1 MNFNSLLTN
10 DRRALAKAITLVESQ
25 HPQHR
30 AQAQQLLQKILP
42 HTGKSFRIGITGVPG
57 VGKSTLIEAL
67 GLYLIEQ
74 GHKVAVL
81 AVDPSSPI
89 SGGSLLADKTR
100 MEELSRQ
107 PQAFIRPSPSQG
119 LLGGVAQAT
128 RESILLCEAAGYDIV
143 IVETVGV
150 GQSEIE
156 VASMVD
162 FFMVLLLPNAGDEIQ
177 GLKKGIIELADALI
191 ITKAD
196 GEQVK
201 AAEIAA
207 GRYRKALHLLTP
219 HSFWLPIACCCSALT
234 GQGIDALWRLLLD
247 YQQQAKANQYWQQK
261 RLEQNQQWFDKLVQG
276 LLLRNF
282 DQHLQVRQQKNQYRQ
297 QVLEGKITPLQ
308 AAEQLVEIFL
318 TREQRS

>member
-1 MNFNSLLTN
+1 MDQLQTLLTGN
-10 DRRALAKAITLVESQ
+10 RRALAKAITLVESQ

-30 AQAQQLLQKILP
+30 QQSQQLLQQALP
-42 HTGKSFRIGITGVPG
+42 HAGKSFRVGITGVPG

-67 GLYLIEQ
+67 GLYAIQQ

-100 MEELSRQ
+100 MTELFKQ
-107 PQAFIRPSPSQG
+107 PHAFIRPSPSQG

-128 RESILLCEAAGYDIV
+128 RESILLCEAAGYDWI

-150 GQSEIE
+150 GQSEVE

-162 FFMVLLLPNAGDEIQ
+162 FFIVLLLPNAGDEIQ

-196 GEQVK
+196 GDQIP
-201 AAEIAA
+201 AAEVAA
-207 GRYRKALHLLTP
+207 GRYRNALHILSAQ
-219 HSFWLPIACCCSALT
+219 SFWQPIVACCSALT

-247 YQQQAKANQYWQQK
+247 YKEQATTKGFLKQK
-261 RLEQNQQWFDKLVQG
+261 RLQQNQQWFEQLA
-276 LLLRNF
+276 
-282 DQHLQVRQQKNQYRQ
+282 
-297 QVLEGKITPLQ
+297 QVLLQQRFEQHPDILRSRESYCQRVLKSELTPLQ
-308 AAEQLVEIFL
+308 AAQELVEIFL
-318 TREQRS
+318 K